1 MTALASLH
9 STLSAH
15 AIVLPVVLPLVAGA
29 LLLLLEARRSRW
41 ATAVSLGATALLLM
55 VTLLL
60 LKRADS
66 GAVQAYLVGNWQA
79 PWGIALALDR
89 LAALMLVLTAAVGL
103 VALVYASGRPERF
116 ADADASPHFHALFQF
131 QLMGLGGAFLT
142 SDLFNLFVFFEVLL
156 AASCGLML
164 HGGGRERLRAGLH
177 YVVFNL
183 VGSSLFL
190 IAVALLYG
198 ITGTLNMADMA
209 GRMALLQGDAQFLAQ
224 AAALLLLLVFAIKA
238 ALLPLYFWLPEAY
251 ASATAPV
258 AALFAILTK
267 VGVYAVARV
276 ATLIFGLDLA
286 APFLPPLAMATLV
299 LAAVGA
305 LAAHDLRGL
314 VAYLVVG
321 SAGTLMLALGLATEG
336 ALAAGLFYLVNSILI
351 TATWFLIADRL
362 ALARGTAGRLV
373 PLPLA
378 YGWAPLG
385 LAFLFAAVAVA
396 GLPPLAGFMGK
407 AMLLQAAGQTAWA
420 ASAVA
425 CVLGSSLAVMVAL
438 ARAGST
444 LFWEPS
450 PVAVTQPL
458 AATERPAPAHTVAL
472 LALLAAVAAC
482 AVAAGPL
489 ATYTGATARQLMERT
504 PYIDAVL
511 GARPVPAALDVRKA
525 MRDRGDLK

>member
-1 MTALASLH
+1 MTVAELLH
-9 STLSAH
+9 AH
-15 AIVLPVVLPLVAGA
+15 AIVLPVVLPLTAGA
-29 LLLLLEARRSRW
+29 WLLLLEARRSRW
-41 ATAVSLGATALLLM
+41 TTAVSTAATLSLLVLSLW
-55 VTLLL
+55 LL
-60 LKRADS
+60 RQADS
-66 GAVQAYLVGNWQA
+66 GEVQAYLIGNWAA

-89 LAALMLVLTAAVGL
+89 LAALMLVLTAGVGL
-103 VALVYASGRPERF
+103 VALTYASGRPQPV
-116 ADADASPHFHALFQF
+116 ADSDRDPHFHALFQF

-142 SDLFNLFVFFEVLL
+142 ADLFNLFVFFEVLL
-156 AASCGLML
+156 AASYGLLL
-164 HGGGRERLRAGLH
+164 HGGGSQKLRAGLH

-190 IAVALLYG
+190 IAVALLYAML
-198 ITGTLNMADMA
+198 GTLNMADMA
-209 GRMALLQGDAQFLAQ
+209 VRMAHLAGDERLLAQ
-224 AAALLLLLVFAIKA
+224 AGALLLLLVFAIKA

-286 APFLPPLAMATLV
+286 APFLPPLALATLV

-305 LAAHDLRGL
+305 LAAQDLRGL
-314 VAYLVVG
+314 VSYLVVG

-336 ALAAGLFYLVNSILI
+336 ALAAGLFYLINSTLI
-351 TATWFLIADRL
+351 TAAWFLIADRL
-362 ALARGTAGRLV
+362 ALARGAAGRLV

-378 YGWAPLG
+378 NSWASLG
-385 LAFLFAAVAVA
+385 LSFLFASVAVA

-407 AMLLQAAGQTAWA
+407 AMVLQAAGQTEWAAWA
-420 ASAVA
+420 IA
-425 CVLGSSLAVMVAL
+425 CVLGSSLAIVVAL

-450 PVAVTQPL
+450 TAAHAPAVVAGQ
-458 AATERPAPAHTVAL
+458 PAPGHRIAL
-472 LALLAAVAAC
+472 LVLLAAVAAC
-482 AVAAGPL
+482 AVGAGSL
-489 ATYTGATARQLMERT
+489 GRYTSATARQLLQRS

-511 GARPVPAALDVRKA
+511 SARPVPAAFDVRRQ
-525 MRDRGDLK
+525 MRERGDLE

>member
-1 MTALASLH
+1 MNALAWFALFMDP
-9 STLSAH
+9 H
-15 AIVLPVVLPLVAGA
+15 AIVLPVVLPMLAGA
-29 LLLLLEARRSRW
+29 VLLLLEARRSRW
-41 ATAVSLGATALLLM
+41 ATPVSIASTGLLLA
-55 VTLLL
+55 VALWLLQQ
-60 LKRADS
+60 ADS
-66 GAVQAYLVGNWQA
+66 GVVQVYLVGNWQA

-89 LAALMLVLTAAVGL
+89 LAALMLVLTAVVG
-103 VALVYASGRPERF
+103 VAALVYASGRPKRY
-116 ADADASPHFHALFQF
+116 ADADTSPHFHALFQF

-142 SDLFNLFVFFEVLL
+142 TDLFNLFVFFEVLL
-156 AASCGLML
+156 AASYGLLL
-164 HGGGRERLRAGLH
+164 HGGGRDRLRAGLH

-198 ITGTLNMADMA
+198 VTGTLNMADMA
-209 GRMALLQGDAQFLAQ
+209 GRMAQLQGDDLSLARS
-224 AAALLLLLVFAIKA
+224 AALLLLLVFAIKA

-251 ASATAPV
+251 ASASAPV

-276 ATLIFGLDLA
+276 ATLIFGLDLM

-299 LAAVGA
+299 LAAMGA

-336 ALAAGLFYLVNSILI
+336 GLAAGLFYLVNSTLI

-385 LAFLFAAVAVA
+385 MAFFFAAVAVA

-407 AMLLQAAGQTAWA
+407 AMLLQAAGQTPWA
-420 ASAVA
+420 AAAVA
-425 CVLGSSLAVMVAL
+425 CVLGSSLAVVVAL
-438 ARAGST
+438 ARAGAT

-450 PVAVTQPL
+450 GATSPL
-458 AATERPAPAHTVAL
+458 PATERPAPAHTIAL
-472 LALLAAVAAC
+472 LALMAAVAAC
-482 AVAAGPL
+482 ALAAGPL
-489 ATYTGATARQLMERT
+489 ARYTGAAAQQLMERT
-504 PYIDAVL
+504 PYIDAVM
-511 GARPVPAALDVRKA
+511 GARPVAPASDVRKE
-525 MRDRGDLK
+525 MRERGELE